1 MTFEIRPVRDR
12 DFFNWL
18 PLFASYGEFYGTPVP
33 DEKALLVWSWISE
46 KQHGVSALVAE
57 DEDGSL
63 VGLAH
68 YRTFPRPLHG
78 GTGIYLDDLF
88 VAPESRGKGI
98 ATALIERVTEI
109 ARSEG
114 AGIVRWVTAPD
125 NDEAQILYDK
135 VADRTDWVTYDLA
148 VNG

>member
-1 MTFEIRPVRDR
+1 MTFEIRPVHDR

-18 PLFASYGEFYGTPVP
+18 PLFASYGDFYGTPVP

-46 KQHGVSALVAE
+46 KTHGVSALVAQ

-68 YRTFPRPLHG
+68 YRTFARPLAG
-78 GTGIYLDDLF
+78 GTGIYIDDLF
-88 VAPESRGKGI
+88 VAPEARGKGI
-98 ATALIERVTEI
+98 ATALIEQVTGI
-109 ARSEG
+109 AREQR

-135 VADRTDWVTYDLA
+135 VAERTEWVTYDLQ
-148 VNG
+148 VQG

>member
-1 MTFEIRPVRDR
+1 MTFEIRPVNDR

-18 PLFASYGEFYGTPVP
+18 PLFASYGDFYGTPVP

-46 KQHGVSALVAE
+46 KMHGVSALVAQ
-57 DEDGSL
+57 DESGAL

-68 YRTFPRPLHG
+68 YRTFARPLAG
-78 GTGIYLDDLF
+78 GTGIYIDDLF
-88 VAPESRGKGI
+88 VAPEARGSGI

-109 ARSEG
+109 ARTQR

-125 NDEAQILYDK
+125 NDEARILYDK
-135 VADRTDWVTYDLA
+135 VADRTDWVTYDLQ
-148 VNG
+148 VQG

>member
-1 MTFEIRPVRDR
+1 MAFEIRPVRDR

-46 KQHGVSALVAE
+46 NQHGVSALVAE
-57 DEDGSL
+57 DEDGTL

-68 YRTFPRPLHG
+68 FRTFPRPLEG
-78 GTGIYLDDLF
+78 GTGIYIDDLF
-88 VAPESRGKGI
+88 VAPDARGKGI
-98 ATALIERVTEI
+98 ATALIERVTDI
-109 ARSEG
+109 ARSQR

-135 VADRTDWVTYDLA
+135 VAKRTDWLTYDLA